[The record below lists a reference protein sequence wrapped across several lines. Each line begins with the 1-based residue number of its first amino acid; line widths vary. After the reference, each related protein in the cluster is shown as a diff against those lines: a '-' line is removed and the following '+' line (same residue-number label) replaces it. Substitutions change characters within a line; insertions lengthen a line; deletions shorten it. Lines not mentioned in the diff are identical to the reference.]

1 MSSGRVI
8 HSFQERREIDL
19 ALQAIA
25 RERDEFSREAM
36 ARELAARG
44 EAVVPVL
51 LRHLETTNP
60 LLRGAIGLVAMFLP
74 REIVAPRL
82 RNIAANPQHSDQKR
96 MTALMILE
104 RYLDEPVEDSLYAE
118 LRNPQAV
125 LEQSL
130 REVIEHQDTIP
141 EIVHDYVSQLQ
152 DEPVDVAHAVLALI
166 PRFSPEQVVPLLVH
180 IAQDVRPEVA
190 EPALHTLGRMQVP
203 QALNALD
210 ALADLLPSPLNDVAR
225 RGARKLRMRGVD
237 RPAQTQAH
245 WRVLVSP
252 PDIYGG
258 QTFWL
263 VRESEDSRELIGVVS
278 NIDLGLQFAFR
289 LSEVPEDFVPAAAEG
304 SRTVMVEV
312 PPEVGEG
319 TFLFLDAPLGHVRR
333 WLRDRFRQN
342 YAAEYQLPVVLR
354 EHLIRFWV
362 ETTSAHVAEAPP
374 HPAPEETA
382 PSLEDATALFEH
394 LALATWY
401 VEIPGDLREERRWLQ
416 AGLTS
421 EVFEH
426 VMAHLD
432 ARVFPP
438 TFWQEIARRL
448 RCMEEWLLVAGDTP
462 AAHKVAKAAASLER
476 WPHIDNP
483 YAYVLVARGLAM
495 AFHRLQEAR
504 EQWER

>member
-25 RERDEFSREAM
+25 QERDEFAREAM
-36 ARELAARG
+36 ARDLAQRG

-74 REIVAPRL
+74 RESIAPHL
-82 RNIAANPQHSDQKR
+82 RKIAANPHYSDQKR

-130 REVIEHQDTIP
+130 REVVEHQDAIP
-141 EIVHDYVSQLQ
+141 EIVQDYISQLQ
-152 DEPVDVAHAVLALI
+152 DEPADVAHAVIALM
-166 PRFSPEQVVPLLVH
+166 PRFPAEKIVPLLVL

-203 QALNALD
+203 QALNALR
-210 ALADLLPSPLNDVAR
+210 ALADLLPSPLGELAQR
-225 RGARKLRMRGVD
+225 SARKLRMRGVV
-237 RPAQTQAH
+237 PPSQAEAR

-263 VRESEDSRELIGVVS
+263 LRESEHAREMIGVVS

-289 LSEVPEDFVPAAAEG
+289 LSDVPTDFVPAPAQG
-304 SRTVMVEV
+304 THMVMVDV
-312 PPEVGEG
+312 PPDVGEG

-342 YAAEYQLPVVLR
+342 YVAEYQLPVALR
-354 EHLIRFWV
+354 EHIIRFWV
-362 ETTSAHVAEAPP
+362 ETAPAHVADPP
-374 HPAPEETA
+374 PLPSPENTT
-382 PSLEDATALFEH
+382 PSLADATALFDH
-394 LALATWY
+394 LAMATWY
-401 VEIPGDLREERRWLQ
+401 VEVPGDLQEERRWIQ
-416 AGLTS
+416 GGLS
-421 EVFEH
+421 QEMFEQ
-426 VMAHLD
+426 VMKHLD
-432 ARVFPP
+432 ARLFPP
-438 TFWQEIARRL
+438 TFWQEIARRF
-448 RCMEEWLLVAGDTP
+448 RYMEEWLLIAGDKP
-462 AAHKVAKAAASLER
+462 GALRAAKAAASLEQ

-483 YAYVLVARGLAM
+483 YAYMLIARGLAV

-504 EQWER
+504 DQWEQ